1 MIFPYKNKKYSYSKD
16 NDIIYLRKK
25 ESEFEYQVFE
35 NIQYVNTQQTAN
47 SRNAFK
53 LSFDSSNSVLCH
65 QQYPEKNLRQLLQL
79 RPDDDKNHGK
89 TNR

>member
-35 NIQYVNTQQTAN
+35 NI
-47 SRNAFK
+47 
-53 LSFDSSNSVLCH
+53 
-65 QQYPEKNLRQLLQL
+65 
-79 RPDDDKNHGK
+79 
-89 TNR
+89 